1 MLQYVSVSYKGG
13 NMLIFTLL
21 LESDVRINLKDFVM
35 NAMKNFPLLTAFFL
49 TVGDNTNSEPDPG
62 N

>member
-1 MLQYVSVSYKGG
+1 
-13 NMLIFTLL
+13 MLIFTLL